1 MADLWFSDCAVAEEV
16 TLEAHRSR
24 GLLHRVFERVAGLGT
39 IRIIAN
45 PEPATGTLLALGL
58 AVLGLR
64 RRRR

>member
-1 MADLWFSDCAVAEEV
+1 VAVSVGEITA
-16 TLEAHRSR
+16 LS
-24 GLLHRVFERVAGLGT
+24 GLLTGTLDSGDALSSEFERVAGLGT